1 MTVPLTAGHRYIFRA
16 YIPFQTAATATGI
29 GFTFTGP
36 ATTTFNS
43 RATIQQAAAGV
54 AHVFVNTATA
64 PATSLTST
72 AVVAANTQYL
82 ASLEVVLTPSA
93 NGSLQVG
100 FRSEV
105 NGSQVSVLNGA
116 AGYLID
122 CN

>member
-1 MTVPLTAGHRYIFRA
+1 
-16 YIPFQTAATATGI
+16 
-29 GFTFTGP
+29 
-36 ATTTFNS
+36 
-43 RATIQQAAAGV
+43 
-54 AHVFVNTATA
+54 VNTVTA
-64 PATSLTST
+64 PATALTST